1 MCWEK
6 KSIIF
11 FFTDWGFDWSF
22 KVMKYKM
29 KYNKEMHQSC
39 ERDKIVKNPWIAIKY
54 RSSIKGQWRRKKG
67 RNIFYFTGGS
77 CDHVAMLS
85 WRMWMWRQD
94 NKTRGEKMRMC
105 PHWQIN
111 LHQQATSGRKMETPR
126 HNFTIHYFIQLW
138 RKKKCK
144 TNLCSLC
151 IQYSG
156 TNLFSLSNSKYD
168 ILNFYLG
175 EEALIVILVLFVKC
189 KIIYFFSKHKWRIA
203 TQIFANFTNCIFP
216 NYTTSALTGTE
227 LN

>member
-6 KSIIF
+6 KNIIF

-67 RNIFYFTGGS
+67 RNIFYFTGDS

-94 NKTRGEKMRMC
+94 NKTIGEKMRMC

-111 LHQQATSGRKMETPR
+111 LHQQATSGRKTQL
-126 HNFTIHYFIQLW
+126 HNP
-138 RKKKCK
+138 
-144 TNLCSLC
+144 
-151 IQYSG
+151 
-156 TNLFSLSNSKYD
+156 LFHPTLEDEKM
-168 ILNFYLG
+168 
-175 EEALIVILVLFVKC
+175 
-189 KIIYFFSKHKWRIA
+189 
-203 TQIFANFTNCIFP
+203 
-216 NYTTSALTGTE
+216 
-227 LN
+227 

>member
-1 MCWEK
+1 
-6 KSIIF
+6 
-11 FFTDWGFDWSF
+11 
-22 KVMKYKM
+22 MKYKM

-111 LHQQATSGRKMETPR
+111 LHQQLTSGRKMETPR
-126 HNFTIHYFIQLW
+126 PTSQSTISSNFGGWRNVKPTCVHCVFSIQEPICSPSQIVNIWYSEFLF
-138 RKKKCK
+138 RRGSIDCYSSFVCK
-144 TNLCSLC
+144 M
-151 IQYSG
+151 
-156 TNLFSLSNSKYD
+156 
-168 ILNFYLG
+168 
-175 EEALIVILVLFVKC
+175 
-189 KIIYFFSKHKWRIA
+189 
-203 TQIFANFTNCIFP
+203 
-216 NYTTSALTGTE
+216 
-227 LN
+227 